1 MTENRSTLN
10 SESLRP
16 MSRSKLTETMHEQKT
31 ATGGVGIKRKVVLSE
46 QSAKT
51 LNQQPPAQTH
61 GNDTVGTE
69 KELKKQAKV
78 DIPVSL
84 DIHPFSAQGEF
95 TSPQSALDKMLSAKS
110 AGGENAD
117 INSSGNYNNN
127 SNNRLAATRPHE
139 RGSPELRKTPSA
151 AGSMYGGGIGHTP
164 KAGKDDSSLWYGRA
178 KRAETEVLTLKH
190 QLLET
195 KAELKAAEDRLR
207 EKDTMIR
214 DQSQR
219 IDDLIETRVPQDDM
233 DDIIAE
239 NKRLQL
245 ELKENEALLAE
256 CQQLIEEYASGAAAA
271 ESDGSEQFQLS

>member
-1 MTENRSTLN
+1 MN
-10 SESLRP
+10 SESLRS

-31 ATGGVGIKRKVVLSE
+31 AAAGGGAGIKRKVVLSE

-51 LNQQPPAQTH
+51 LNQQPPAQTY
-61 GNDTVGTE
+61 GSDTAGTE

-117 INSSGNYNNN
+117 INSGGNYNT
-127 SNNRLAATRPHE
+127 NRLATTRPHE

-207 EKDTMIR
+207 EKDSMIR
-214 DQSQR
+214 DQGQR

>member
-10 SESLRP
+10 SESLRS

-31 ATGGVGIKRKVVLSE
+31 ASGGGGAGIKRKVVLSE

-51 LNQQPPAQTH
+51 LNQQPPVQTY
-61 GNDTVGTE
+61 GNDTAGTE

-117 INSSGNYNNN
+117 INSGGNYNT
-127 SNNRLAATRPHE
+127 NRLATTRPHE

-207 EKDTMIR
+207 EKDSMIR
-214 DQSQR
+214 DQGQR

>member
-1 MTENRSTLN
+1 
-10 SESLRP
+10 
-16 MSRSKLTETMHEQKT
+16 MHEQKT
-31 ATGGVGIKRKVVLSE
+31 ASGGGGAGIKRKVVLSE

-51 LNQQPPAQTH
+51 LNQQPPVQTY
-61 GNDTVGTE
+61 GNDTAGTE

-117 INSSGNYNNN
+117 INSGGNYNT
-127 SNNRLAATRPHE
+127 NRLATTRPHE

-207 EKDTMIR
+207 EKDSMIR
-214 DQSQR
+214 DQGQR